1 MKVPE
6 RDIAEENMESAR
18 EVNITEQSDI
28 IVKFMSRGLPRGQ
41 DTGQFLRLFPGSVPR
56 WGRCRFVLDF
66 DCHEYDW
73 LVVYH
78 DIPKDGKR
86 LVELPLFCP
95 RERTIL
101 ITPEPSSITVYGTD
115 YLKQYGTVIT
125 FQEPWVISHPHA
137 VFQYPGLVWYYGY
150 SVNHGSYTT
159 YDELVAE
166 QPEKSRLISTVC
178 SSRTG
183 RVTLHSKRV
192 SFTDRLRSDI
202 EDLDVFGHGVR
213 PMDDKAESLRPYR
226 YHIAIENHV
235 APHHLTEKL
244 PDAFLGYTLPFYHG
258 APNAADYFPR
268 DSFIPIDI
276 NDYQRTLDII
286 RSHLANNEYEDRLPL
301 IREARRRVLDE
312 MNIFSIIDRQI
323 SRKGVTDGAVI
334 EGAVLRNRPTMR
346 IKNPVAGLRSLF
358 EKGQVKLRHR
368 LATAFRD

>member
-1 MKVPE
+1 MLSTREKK
-6 RDIAEENMESAR
+6 SADSS
-18 EVNITEQSDI
+18 EVV
-28 IVKFMSRGLPRGQ
+28 VKFMARGLPKGE
-41 DTGQFLRLFPGSVPR
+41 DPGQFMRLFPGSVPR
-56 WGRCRFVLDF
+56 WGTCRFTFDV
-66 DCHEYDW
+66 DCHDYDW

-78 DIPKDGKR
+78 DIPKDGKI

-101 ITPEPSSITVYGTD
+101 LTPEPSSITVYGTD

-125 FQEPWVISHPHA
+125 FQEPWVISHPNV

-150 SVNHGSYTT
+150 SVNHGTYTT
-159 YDELVAE
+159 YDELAAE
-166 QPEKSRLISTVC
+166 QPEKTRLISTVC
-178 SSRTG
+178 SNRTG

-192 SFTDRLRSDI
+192 SFTDRLKDDFA
-202 EDLDVFGHGVR
+202 DLDIFGHGVR
-213 PMDDKAESLRPYR
+213 PMDDKAEALRPYR

-276 NDYQRTLDII
+276 NDYQRASDII
-286 RSHLANNEYEDRLPL
+286 RSHIANNEYEDRLPQ

-312 MNIFSIIDRQI
+312 MNMFSIVDRQI
-323 SRKGVTDGAVI
+323 SRNGFQDAIFRDGS
-334 EGAVLRNRPTMR
+334 VLRNRSTMR
-346 IKNPVAGLRSLF
+346 IKNPAAGVRSLL
-358 EKGQVKLRHR
+358 EKGYVKLWHR
-368 LATAFRD
+368 LAAAFRN